1 MAEPIVEP
9 IVTPVP
15 VNEPQPA
22 PTPTPKPVTWDDL
35 TDEQKRYVDQE
46 RTKASQTARENAKK
60 DPKFIEEVKKSIE
73 PAIQLTAEQKLQAR
87 LDEFAV
93 RANKMEAMDTLRKAG
108 LGDEAIQSIIED
120 AELDIVSPDRDKT
133 LARVSK
139 LGELFKSSLEK
150 SIAEQT
156 KKATAGIQT
165 PKTAVPVNKAFKDM
179 NFEERAELKK
189 KDPARFEIEQKALSS
204 KI

>member
-9 IVTPVP
+9 VVTPVP

-22 PTPTPKPVTWDDL
+22 PAPTPKPVTWDDL

-60 DPKFIEEVKKSIE
+60 DPKFLEELKRTLE
-73 PAIQLTAEQKLQAR
+73 PAIQLTTEQKLQAR
-87 LDEFAV
+87 LDELAV
-93 RANKMEAMDTLRKAG
+93 RANKLEAMDTLRKAG

-189 KDPARFEIEQKALSS
+189 KDPARFEREQKAVSS

>member
-9 IVTPVP
+9 VVTPVP

-22 PTPTPKPVTWDDL
+22 PAPTPKPVTWDDL

-87 LDEFAV
+87 LDELAV

-108 LGDEAIQSIIED
+108 LGDEAIQSIVED

-189 KDPARFEIEQKALSS
+189 KEPARFEIEQKAVSS

>member
-9 IVTPVP
+9 IVTPAP

-73 PAIQLTAEQKLQAR
+73 PVIQQTAEQKLQAR
-87 LDEFAV
+87 LDELAV
-93 RANKMEAMDTLRKAG
+93 RANKMEAMEALRKAG
-108 LGDEAIQSIIED
+108 LGDEAIRSIVED

-156 KKATAGIQT
+156 KKAAAGIQT

>member
-22 PTPTPKPVTWDDL
+22 PTQTPKPVSWDDL
-35 TDEQKRYVDQE
+35 TDEQKRFVDQE

-60 DPKFIEEVKKSIE
+60 DPKFLEEVRKSIE
-73 PAIQLTAEQKLQAR
+73 PAIQLTTEQRLQAR
-87 LDEFAV
+87 LDEFAT
-93 RANKMEAMDTLRKAG
+93 RANKMEAMETLRKSG
-108 LGDEAIQSIIED
+108 LGDEDIQSIIDD

-189 KDPARFEIEQKALSS
+189 KDPARFEIEQKAVSS

>member
-9 IVTPVP
+9 NVTPVP
-15 VNEPQPA
+15 VNESQPA
-22 PTPTPKPVTWDDL
+22 PTPTHKPVTWDDL

-60 DPKFIEEVKKSIE
+60 DPKFIEEVKKSLE
-73 PAIQLTAEQKLQAR
+73 PVIQQTAEQKLQAR
-87 LDEFAV
+87 LDELAV
-93 RANKMEAMDTLRKAG
+93 RANKMEAMEVLRKSG
-108 LGDEAIQSIIED
+108 LGDEAIQSIVED

-156 KKATAGIQT
+156 KKAAAGIQT

-179 NFEERAELKK
+179 TFEERAELKK

>member
-9 IVTPVP
+9 NVAPVS

-60 DPKFIEEVKKSIE
+60 DPKFIEEVKKLIE
-73 PAIQLTAEQKLQAR
+73 PEIQLTTEQKLQAR
-87 LDEFAV
+87 LDELAV
-93 RANKMEAMDTLRKAG
+93 RANKMEAMEALRKAG
-108 LGDEAIQSIIED
+108 LGDEAIRSIVED

-156 KKATAGIQT
+156 KKAAAGIQT